1 MSKKGKVQCELCPRR
16 CILAPG
22 QRGDCRARENI
33 DGDLE
38 TLVYGNPCAVH
49 VDPMEKKPLFHFLP
63 GSPVFSV
70 ATAGCNLHCRFCQ
83 NWEISQRSPEETNNL
98 YLPPDKL
105 VAAAAESN
113 CRSIAYTYSEPIIF
127 YEYMYD
133 SSIRAHRQGMKNV
146 MVTAGYIEEKPLR
159 ELCPV
164 IDAANV
170 DLKGDD
176 DYYRDVCLGT
186 LAPVRRTLEIMV
198 KEGVWVEI
206 TNLIVPTLNDQPEK
220 IGRLAEW
227 VHDRLGPDLPLHFS
241 RFHPTYKLRNLPP
254 TPVETLKTAREIALG
269 KGLHYVYIGNVPG
282 LEGESTFCPKCGK
295 IVIKRIG
302 YRILE
307 NKLKDGN
314 CGFCGQ
320 PIAGVWK
327 M

>member
-105 VAAAAESN
+105 VATAAKSN
-113 CRSIAYTYSEPIIF
+113 CRSIAYTYSEPAVF

-133 SSIRAHRQGMKNV
+133 SSVLARRQGMKNV

-176 DYYRDVCLGT
+176 DYYRDVCLGA

-198 KEGVWVEI
+198 KEGIWVEI

-220 IGRLAEW
+220 IAQLAQW
-227 VHDRLGPDLPLHFS
+227 VFDRLGPDVPLHFS
-241 RFHPTYKLRNLPP
+241 RFHPMYKLRNLPP

-269 KGLHYVYIGNVPG
+269 KGLHYVYTGNVPG
-282 LEGESTFCPKCGK
+282 LEGESTFCPKCEK
-295 IVIKRIG
+295 PVIKRIG

-307 NKLKDGN
+307 NKLKDGS
-314 CGFCGQ
+314 CGSCGQ

-327 M
+327 I